1 MNLGC
6 LHPPKG
12 AVKRPKRVG
21 RGPGSGHGGTACR
34 GEKGQRSRAGS
45 KSRAWFE
52 GGQTPLV
59 RRVPKKGF
67 TPPLKEGYQIVNL
80 RDLDRKNLTGEVT
93 PEVLLKVGLIKDADR
108 PVKVLGS
115 GDLTQPVRITVSAF
129 SEGARQKVVTMGGE
143 AIIHVKGIR
152 Q

>member
-6 LHPPKG
+6 LHPPAG
-12 AVKRPKRVG
+12 GVKKPKRVG

-59 RRVPKKGF
+59 RRTPKKGF
-67 TPPLKEGYQIVNL
+67 TSRMGERYQIVDL
-80 RDLDRKNLTGEVT
+80 RGLSRQELTGEIT
-93 PEVLLKVGLIKDADR
+93 PQILVRAGLIKDANR
-108 PVKVLGS
+108 PVKVLGT
-115 GDLTQPVRITVSAF
+115 GELKRPVRITASAF
-129 SEGARQKVVTMGGE
+129 SEGARQKIVVAGGE
-143 AIIHVKGIR
+143 AILYAEGVR
-152 Q
+152 